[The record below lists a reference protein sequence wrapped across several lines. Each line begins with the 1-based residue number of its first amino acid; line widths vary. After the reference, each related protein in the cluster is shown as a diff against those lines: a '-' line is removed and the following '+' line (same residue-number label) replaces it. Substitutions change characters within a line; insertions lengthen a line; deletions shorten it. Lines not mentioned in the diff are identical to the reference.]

1 MSDIELTEHESDRLR
16 ELLHRRADRIQVA
29 TPQFDVVSPTH
40 GPHRRGN
47 GRWFAAA
54 AVVLVLAAVGCAW
67 WLSSD
72 GTDRIDTVPAEPTV
86 TVAPQV
92 LEREGIWRLPEGLD
106 DYRIAGAQDRGS
118 SDSSSLDAH
127 GVISVDDAEDPQRA
141 LFLRQYDE
149 LGADPDDARLVTWS
163 GEVEAAF
170 VATADSTWFR
180 VAPAGEPSG
189 EQTVSGSAIGIGE
202 TELTEL
208 LRAQLGT
215 RNALRTVAEGTE
227 KMEAILDDAGLG
239 DDRIVW
245 QGNGDGAPG
254 SRSQQLEIVLQG
266 DDDTEVAILLHRA
279 DAPAWVRSV
288 QNRMTADLISWR
300 SRGTPAGELL
310 VHPRPD
316 LGSNTLQVTE
326 KLPDTEPT
334 TYLLVHS
341 DDGTSISA
349 VVARAAGTAAEPPI
363 RTLTEE
369 QQLRI
374 INSLRAMPEDEFRA
388 QLAEL
393 GVELVEPTSPGG

>member
-1 MSDIELTEHESDRLR
+1 M
-16 ELLHRRADRIQVA
+16 
-29 TPQFDVVSPTH
+29 
-40 GPHRRGN
+40 
-47 GRWFAAA
+47 
-54 AVVLVLAAVGCAW
+54 
-67 WLSSD
+67 
-72 GTDRIDTVPAEPTV
+72 
-86 TVAPQV
+86 
-92 LEREGIWRLPEGLD
+92 
-106 DYRIAGAQDRGS
+106 
-118 SDSSSLDAH
+118 
-127 GVISVDDAEDPQRA
+127 
-141 LFLRQYDE
+141 
-149 LGADPDDARLVTWS
+149 
-163 GEVEAAF
+163 
-170 VATADSTWFR
+170 
-180 VAPAGEPSG
+180 
-189 EQTVSGSAIGIGE
+189 
-202 TELTEL
+202 
-208 LRAQLGT
+208 
-215 RNALRTVAEGTE
+215 AEGTE